1 MGLALPP
8 RLQWLLASMGLARP
22 VPAGGG
28 AVTLEGARTL
38 VRWFLQTRGAPA
50 SEGLN
55 ENGLGGAMVGGAQ
68 LYFEHEAPAQ
78 RLKCSALV
86 YRFREAPKPGVI
98 DGFRKEAEEGT
109 DTGGGE
115 VDYEP
120 ESMSLFL
127 SRTYGVLPSGVD
139 FSRDM
144 DALMKASV
152 GWGDEVLDRVATRVF
167 GH

>member
-8 RLQWLLASMGLARP
+8 
-22 VPAGGG
+22 
-28 AVTLEGARTL
+28 
-38 VRWFLQTRGAPA
+38 
-50 SEGLN
+50 
-55 ENGLGGAMVGGAQ
+55 
-68 LYFEHEAPAQ
+68 
-78 RLKCSALV
+78 
-86 YRFREAPKPGVI
+86 PGVI

-109 DTGGGE
+109 DSGGGE
-115 VDYEP
+115 VAYEP
-120 ESMSLFL
+120 ENKSLFL
-127 SRTYGVLPSGVD
+127 SRTYAVLPSGLD